1 MSVRGE
7 GGVTRWCVVVT
18 CDVPGLFMPSGH
30 NEDGSTSRV
39 REYTEDLYFAGPG
52 VLKLHTSDLQ
62 DWQWDYAIQDLY
74 QHDWVYVPATRDIK
88 CRRDLLQSHTFT
100 RTYVYPRVDF
110 FVPCVGLSG
119 RNIVS
124 SPLTCCS
131 SQTKTHLHVLHAWTR
146 SSGGAR

>member
-1 MSVRGE
+1 MGHELCVQESQQIPAKEIFGERPLGLGECDSARG
-7 GGVTRWCVVVT
+7 GRGVTRWCVDVT

-88 CRRDLLQSHTFT
+88 CRRDLLNSHTFT

-110 FVPCVGLSG
+110 FCVLC
-119 RNIVS
+119 RKKM
-124 SPLTCCS
+124 L
-131 SQTKTHLHVLHAWTR
+131 
-146 SSGGAR
+146 